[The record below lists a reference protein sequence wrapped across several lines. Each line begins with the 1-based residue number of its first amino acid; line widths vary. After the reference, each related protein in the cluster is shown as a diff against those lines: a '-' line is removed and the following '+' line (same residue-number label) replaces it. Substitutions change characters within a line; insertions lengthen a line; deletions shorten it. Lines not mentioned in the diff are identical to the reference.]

1 MKVLEFIYKGKE
13 RRLSKRRVVCWDALL
28 EVRFPDF
35 HDQIQVK
42 VVNFCIGGAFLH
54 SEQLTVDNRHLV
66 VSDIKPELK
75 LKISLPETVLE
86 LTTKIVWYKVLS
98 EKSIFEIG
106 VSFTNFK
113 KESNISVAELINIIE
128 ATK

>member
-1 MKVLEFIYKGKE
+1 MKVLEFVYKGKE
-13 RRLSKRRVVCWDALL
+13 RRLAKRDAVSWDALL

-35 HDQIQVK
+35 NDHIKVK
-42 VVNFCIGGAFLH
+42 VVTFSAGGALLH
-54 SEQLTVDNRHLV
+54 SEKITVENRHLI
-66 VSDIKPELK
+66 VSDIKPVLK

-86 LTTKIVWYKVLS
+86 LMTKIVWYKVLS

-113 KESNISVAELINIIE
+113 G
-128 ATK
+128 

>member
-1 MKVLEFIYKGKE
+1 VKGLGIVYKGKE
-13 RRLSKRRVVCWDALL
+13 RRLSKRRVVSWDALL

-42 VVNFCIGGAFLH
+42 VVTFSVGGALLH
-54 SEQLTVDNRHLV
+54 SEQITVENRHLV

-86 LTTKIVWYKVLS
+86 LMTKIMWYKVLS

-106 VSFTNFK
+106 VSFINFK
-113 KESNISVAELINIIE
+113 KESNISIDELRKIIE
-128 ATK
+128 ASK